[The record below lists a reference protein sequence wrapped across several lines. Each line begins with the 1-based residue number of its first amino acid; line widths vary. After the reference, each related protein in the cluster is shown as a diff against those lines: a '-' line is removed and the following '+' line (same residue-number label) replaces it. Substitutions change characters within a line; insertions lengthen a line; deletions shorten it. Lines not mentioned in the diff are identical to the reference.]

1 MQRLDVL
8 PVLLEQRHQE
18 VHGQVDVLG
27 QLLLRHL
34 HIAHGHVQAK
44 NLLHL
49 ELDGGLEVQNLGV
62 QVIGVG
68 DQGGELT
75 GLERKGL
82 GVEGAKLEDMA
93 RDVFKS
99 AGDTRDES

>member
-34 HIAHGHVQAK
+34 HIAHGYVQAK

-49 ELDGGLEVQNLGV
+49 ELYGRLEVQNLGV
-62 QVIGVG
+62 QIISVG
-68 DQGGELT
+68 DQGGELAS
-75 GLERKGL
+75 LER
-82 GVEGAKLEDMA
+82 EE
-93 RDVFKS
+93 
-99 AGDTRDES
+99 